1 MKRKFL
7 LLVMMCLFG
16 GLSSLLAQDVTV
28 HIGSDGTSKLEK
40 APFNLYA
47 INSVCQQIYTV
58 DEFKKYA
65 TNGTIPDGKIS
76 KLTFFENGGQNL
88 KCTKVKIYMKE
99 ITTSEKD
106 SFSSSSDWYKNWDS
120 VDLVFDS
127 GDTKELEIKGG
138 VLEITL
144 DTPFVWNDKTKN
156 ILVYVDVNAK
166 SSASAKSY
174 FKAFP
179 SLNSKKQTLYY
190 SGNSTAG
197 LDVNNW
203 RNGSSPTN
211 TKAQMAFTFS
221 SGSSDEST
229 APTDPTAPALNLPGN
244 GAANQIKPLIR
255 FTIKENTTHYQIWMG
270 TSENDMTEETEW
282 IETNK
287 DEEIDFHP
295 SNLTYNPATKY
306 YWKVIAKNVKDD
318 KESNIVESSVY
329 SFTTKAITAAPAKA
343 TYKTSN
349 GITCTE
355 SYPNLEWE
363 YDGTTFEYKV
373 FVGTNEELKDDK
385 DADGDYVKNN
395 DIVQDWT
402 DADLANGNSF
412 QTSGL
417 AVGTYYWRV
426 DVRNDVDITTGDVY
440 SFTIPGV
447 ENISNAEA
455 DPNGKKLSWTFAEGT
470 SQYRVLLGTTDKEN
484 PEHPYTFLE
493 YKTDWTDVTGEEGEY
508 ELPASLKAG
517 TIYYWAVEVKNYV
530 EQKIYFNEIEPSKPI
545 YGEENAYGIKPIIG
559 YTPAKYEHQVEVY
572 SFVTSALA
580 AAQNSSPKNKTIK
593 EDNPTLTWKFNGDAT
608 YYKVFLGTNQDS
620 LKAKTDWLQRETGEV
635 DGIVSPKSTGSYQTS
650 ELELATKY
658 YWRIDVKNDKGE
670 EVQGTDIWWF
680 GTTLPITTV
689 EAVPSNIFP
698 TLGVYGGTNIN
709 WDLVGAQSY
718 NVYLDNLSDE
728 KDAEIIKTTDRNVY
742 SHAILDSD
750 LKLQYNMEEGYN
762 IYVEADFGELGKS
775 MSEAVNVK
783 VSGKSKFSGKVFS
796 NDYYTPLAN
805 ATVTMTLKT
814 DEFGNEVDATKY
826 TYTYNT
832 NSNGDIFET
841 QNQNGEITQ
850 VKEFQF
856 HNGIYEVT
864 VEAEYHEP
872 YYTDEFLIEHDGEN
886 NNLSVKLTPDQT
898 AIFGVK
904 LFNITFNSV
913 DVYLENNN
921 WEEAQEGYY
930 YVYLK
935 NGEKTEDLGQKY
947 FAAPNDMAT
956 SVYFTYSDWA
966 NLGKGNYQFGVA
978 KKEGGKINWSA
989 VQSIN
994 YDILDGAGEWTEAA
1008 NWRDGKL
1015 PEENAEVCIIANVT
1029 IAKGKAVTVK
1039 NVNIKSGGS
1048 LTINGSLTAN
1058 EVVNE
1063 AGNDALVI
1071 KDGGQLRQNNTNLKG
1086 KFVMTVTP
1094 PTSWDESNIDG
1105 WQFIASPV
1113 EGVEFS
1119 KFVPAN
1125 DGQGDYD
1132 LYQYD
1137 GENNKWRNHKQEYG
1151 ENEVGFE
1158 FGDKFVVGTAY
1169 LASLQYERDVMFSG
1183 ILNAAQTHT
1192 FNVSHNAEKHAA
1204 NFHLLGNPF
1213 TFAMDVKNL
1222 QASGL
1227 ATGYAVLNTEGNDY
1241 VYLTEG
1247 QIPVGDGFFVMAT
1260 ESTAALSYSEPARGA
1275 AEETANINIV
1285 AKGAAGSNNVI
1296 INMAGDKEGFRKL
1309 EGFNKEIANI
1319 YVENK
1324 GNKYAIY
1331 NCESNANEVELTF
1344 VAKQMGS
1351 YSLSF
1356 DINGEFET
1364 VTLVDRMTGVETDMI
1379 AEGEY
1384 NFIATSN
1391 DMKNRFVVRLSNSMT
1406 ATEEFL
1412 ANFVYQSGEEL
1423 IVNAEGTIQIIDM
1436 MGRVVYSA
1444 EHSNG
1449 SNRINVS
1456 EFNNAAYVVRVVNG
1470 NGVKSQKVV
1479 IY

>member
-16 GLSSLLAQDVTV
+16 GLSSLLAQETVSHVALGTAGKQANRIPFSTQVTYTHSQQLLTPDV
-28 HIGSDGTSKLEK
+28 IK
-40 APFNLYA
+40 AGNNNVMP
-47 INSVCQQIYTV
+47 
-58 DEFKKYA
+58 K
-65 TNGTIPDGKIS
+65 GKITKIAFEHYTAGTEMYCDNLS
-76 KLTFFENGGQNL
+76 VYMIHTDLKALT
-88 KCTKVKIYMKE
+88 TTMTKE
-99 ITTSEKD
+99 I
-106 SFSSSSDWYKNWDS
+106 
-120 VDLVFDS
+120 
-127 GDTKELEIKGG
+127 GDALYTGSAQTNKKTNCF
-138 VLEITL
+138 EITL
-144 DTPFVWNDKTKN
+144 TTPFEYDGESN
-156 ILVYVDVNAK
+156 IL
-166 SSASAKSY
+166 
-174 FKAFP
+174 
-179 SLNSKKQTLYY
+179 LC
-190 SGNSTAG
+190 
-197 LDVNNW
+197 LDVNSKPSVYSGDANFVTTSTSTGFG
-203 RNGSSPTN
+203 NYYSSVYKNSNTTN
-211 TKAQMAFTFS
+211 YGPDVNSWATGTRARYTNAMYLTFV
-221 SGSSDEST
+221 GDEEVVIPDPN
-229 APTDPTAPALNLPGN
+229 APTLSLPSN
-244 GAANQIKPLIR
+244 KAENQIKPLIR
-255 FTIKENTTHYQIWMG
+255 FTIGENTTHYQIWMG
-270 TSENDMTEETEW
+270 TSESDMTAKTEW
-282 IETNK
+282 IETEK
-287 DEEIDFHP
+287 DDEIDFQT
-295 SNLTYNPATKY
+295 SDLKYNPATTY
-306 YWKVIAKNVKDD
+306 YWKVIARNGENDNDPTK
-318 KESNIVESSVY
+318 ESSVY

-343 TYKTSN
+343 TYENPSN

-363 YDGTTFEYKV
+363 YDETTFEYKV
-373 FVGTNEELKDDK
+373 LFGTREDLRDDEDGFTTFNE
-385 DADGDYVKNN
+385 V
-395 DIVQDWT
+395 VQNWT
-402 DADLANGNSF
+402 DASILNGNSYK
-412 QTSGL
+412 TSGL
-417 AVGTYYWRV
+417 AVGTYYWQV
-426 DVRNDVDITTGDVY
+426 NVRNDEGTTKGDVY
-440 SFTIPGV
+440 SFEIPGV

-455 DPNGKKLSWTFAEGT
+455 SDTELTWTFDEYATE
-470 SQYRVLLGTTDKEN
+470 YRVLLSKPTTDDDPLEVFCNYFKEPN
-484 PEHPYTFLE
+484 HSTGWLSVPENREGSYTLP
-493 YKTDWTDVTGEEGEY
+493 TNLDAGE
-508 ELPASLKAG
+508 
-517 TIYYWAVEVKNYV
+517 TYYWIVEVRNFADD
-530 EQKIYFNEIEPSKPI
+530 KIY
-545 YGEENAYGIKPIIG
+545 ENFEYVDNDTKKVF
-559 YTPAKYEHQVEVY
+559 TPEVEY
-572 SFVTSALA
+572 HSFVTSALSA
-580 AAQNSSPKNKTIK
+580 ARNSSPRNGRT
-593 EDNPTLTWKFNGDAT
+593 ELDNPELKWEFNGDAT
-608 YYKVFLGTNQDS
+608 EYRVFLGTDENN
-620 LKAKTDWLQRETGEV
+620 LEAVTEWLTRGTSVTG
-635 DGIVSPKSTGSYQTS
+635 GIEGYNPTGSYQTS
-650 ELELATKY
+650 GLDLATKY
-658 YWRIDVKNDKGE
+658 YWRVDVRNDNGKE
-670 EVQGTDIWWF
+670 IEGTDIWWF

-718 NVYLDNLSDE
+718 NVYLDNLSDD
-728 KDAEIIKTTDRNVY
+728 KDAEIIKTTNGNVY
-742 SHAILDSD
+742 SHAILDSE
-750 LKLQYNMEEGYN
+750 LKLKYNMEEGYN

-783 VSGKSKFSGKVFS
+783 VSGKSTFSGKVFS
-796 NDYYTPLAN
+796 NDYYKPLAD

-841 QNQNGEITQ
+841 QNTNGEISQ
-850 VKEFQF
+850 VTSFQF

-864 VEAEYHEP
+864 VEADYHEP

-886 NNLSVKLTPDQT
+886 NNLSVILTPDQT
-898 AIFGVK
+898 AIFGVT

-947 FAAPNDMAT
+947 FAAPNDMTT

-978 KKEGGKINWSA
+978 KKEGGKINWSS

-1029 IAKGKAVTVK
+1029 IAEGKAVTVK

-1113 EGVEFS
+1113 EGVEFN

-1227 ATGYAVLNTEGNDY
+1227 ATGYAILNAEGNDY

-1260 ESTAALSYSEPARGA
+1260 ESTASLSYAEIRSA
-1275 AEETANINIV
+1275 AEASANINII
-1285 AKGAAGSNNVI
+1285 ARGEAGSNNVI
-1296 INMAGDKEGFRKL
+1296 INMADNKEGFRKL

-1379 AEGEY
+1379 EEGEY

>member
-1 MKRKFL
+1 
-7 LLVMMCLFG
+7 MMCLFG
-16 GLSSLLAQDVTV
+16 GLSSLLAQDETVVT
-28 HIGSDGTSKLEK
+28 IGSTTSTRTNGNFPIAGHKNYSISQTFYKSADINMADGGTIRKISYMVSSGSAYTCSSKL
-40 APFNLYA
+40 
-47 INSVCQQIYTV
+47 
-58 DEFKKYA
+58 
-65 TNGTIPDGKIS
+65 
-76 KLTFFENGGQNL
+76 
-88 KCTKVKIYMKE
+88 KIYMRNTDTNNFPSSGGNWYTMTAGEKVFE
-99 ITTSEKD
+99 GKVDFTQKGAWIT
-106 SFSSSSDWYKNWDS
+106 
-120 VDLVFDS
+120 
-127 GDTKELEIKGG
+127 
-138 VLEITL
+138 ITL
-144 DTPFVWNDKTKN
+144 DTPFTYERGKN
-156 ILVYVDVNAK
+156 ILVCVQAETTKVDGTVMFLTKSQTGGTLYVNNDDNYYNIT
-166 SSASAKSY
+166 SSAPGTKSRVGYIPITQFTFGLAADATVPDPEFSTTENQYAPLDGEEEVLNPY
-174 FKAFP
+174 FQFV
-179 SLNSKKQTLYY
+179 S
-190 SGNSTAG
+190 
-197 LDVNNW
+197 
-203 RNGSSPTN
+203 TN
-211 TKAQMAFTFS
+211 TTNYKILLSKSNDFS
-221 SGSSDEST
+221 NVQYIKGSADTWATKDS
-229 APTDPTAPALNLPGN
+229 
-244 GAANQIKPLIR
+244 
-255 FTIKENTTHYQIWMG
+255 
-270 TSENDMTEETEW
+270 
-282 IETNK
+282 K
-287 DEEIDFHP
+287 DETVTTEKF
-295 SNLTYNPATKY
+295 SNLDAGTTY
-306 YWKVIAKNVKDD
+306 YWKVIAQNISSGIK
-318 KESNIVESSVY
+318 SNEVESAIFT
-329 SFTTKAITAAPAKA
+329 FTTKAIVTKPDELENCSP
-343 TYKTSN
+343 TN
-349 GITCTE
+349 GTIC
-355 SYPNLEWE
+355 
-363 YDGTTFEYKV
+363 YDGYPKLSWTYGDNTSQYKV
-373 FVGTNEELKDDK
+373 LFGTSEELKDDK
-385 DADGDYVKNN
+385 DADGDYVANN
-395 DIVQDWT
+395 NIVKDWT
-402 DADLANGNSF
+402 TASVLGDSY

-426 DVRNDVDITTGDVY
+426 DVKNSAGTTEGEVH

-455 DPNGKKLSWTFAEGT
+455 SDTELTWTFGEGT
-470 SQYRVLLGTTDKEN
+470 TEYRVLLSKPTTDDDPLEVFCNYFKE
-484 PEHPYTFLE
+484 PEHSTSWLSVPENRQGSYTLP
-493 YKTDWTDVTGEEGEY
+493 TNLDAGE
-508 ELPASLKAG
+508 
-517 TIYYWAVEVKNYV
+517 TYYWIVEVKSFADDKIYENYV
-530 EQKIYFNEIEPSKPI
+530 YEYDDEYKPYRVFTPEVEI
-545 YGEENAYGIKPIIG
+545 
-559 YTPAKYEHQVEVY
+559 Y
-572 SFVTSALA
+572 SFVTSALSA
-580 AAQNSSPKNKTIK
+580 ARNSSPKNGRT
-593 EDNPTLTWKFNGDAT
+593 ELDNPELKWEFNGDAT
-608 YYKVFLGTNQDS
+608 EYRVFLGTDENN
-620 LKAKTDWLQRETGEV
+620 LEAVTGWLTRGTSVTG
-635 DGIVSPKSTGSYQTS
+635 GIEGYNPTGSYQTS
-650 ELELATKY
+650 GLDLATKY
-658 YWRIDVKNDKGE
+658 YWRVDVRNDNGKE
-670 EVQGTDIWWF
+670 IEGTDIWWF

-698 TLGVYGGTNIN
+698 TLGKYGGTNIN

-728 KDAEIIKTTDRNVY
+728 KDAEIIKTTNGNVY

-796 NDYYTPLAN
+796 NDYYHPLAN

-814 DEFGNEVDATKY
+814 DEFGNEIVDATKY

-841 QNQNGEITQ
+841 QDTNGEISQ
-850 VKEFQF
+850 VTSFQF

-872 YYTDEFLIEHDGEN
+872 YYTDEFLIEYNGEN
-886 NNLSVKLTPDQT
+886 NNLSVILKPDQT
-898 AIFGVK
+898 AIFGVT

-935 NGEKTEDLGQKY
+935 NGEKTENLGQKY

-1008 NWRDGKL
+1008 NWRDGEL
-1015 PEENAEVCIIANVT
+1015 PEENAEVCIITNVT
-1029 IAKGKAVTVK
+1029 IAEGKAVTVK

-1137 GENNKWRNHKQEYG
+1137 GENNNWRNHKQEYG

-1227 ATGYAVLNTEGNDY
+1227 ATGYAILNAEGNDY

-1260 ESTAALSYSEPARGA
+1260 ESTASLSYAETRSA
-1275 AEETANINIV
+1275 AEASANINII
-1285 AKGAAGSNNVI
+1285 ARGEAGSNNVI
-1296 INMAGDKEGFRKL
+1296 INMADNKEGFRKL

-1379 AEGEY
+1379 EEGEY